1 MYMGILFR
9 VVPASGQHE
18 HVCTCLFNVHL
29 SLCVCVCLT
38 SMSFNGQLADKML
51 VGSAL
56 RESETLHLEQVQ
68 CIAM

>member
-1 MYMGILFR
+1 M
-9 VVPASGQHE
+9 VPASVQHV
-18 HVCTCLFNVHL
+18 HVCTCLLDVVFL
-29 SLCVCVCLT
+29 SFLSIMCMFI

-68 CIAM
+68 SIST